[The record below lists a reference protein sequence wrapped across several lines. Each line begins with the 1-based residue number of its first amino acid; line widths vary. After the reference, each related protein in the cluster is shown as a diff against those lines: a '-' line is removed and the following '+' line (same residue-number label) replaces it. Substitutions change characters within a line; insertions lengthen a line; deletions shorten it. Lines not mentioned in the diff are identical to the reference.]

1 MMAHDRAEA
10 ALEAA
15 EAGAVPAYLSGHA
28 GDTAS
33 THTPVLVGPVPYPP
47 SEASREERAAIRKEA
62 FEEAAKVVDSGA
74 YNVTVRNIYG
84 KTPGELVAFEAGVKA
99 AEAGI
104 VTAIRARVDTK
115 PGRE

>member
-33 THTPVLVGPVPYPP
+33 TYTPVLVGPVPYPP
-47 SEASREERAAIRKEA
+47 SEASKEERAAIRKEA
-62 FEEAAKVVDSGA
+62 FEEAAIIADGHDHRGDIGDA
-74 YNVTVRNIYG
+74 IRRH
-84 KTPGELVAFEAGVKA
+84 
-99 AEAGI
+99 
-104 VTAIRARVDTK
+104 AIRARGET
-115 PGRE
+115 